1 MGTGPEIRGHRGYVA
16 PPLRLQVSRRWEL
29 RCGLRAGGRHE
40 IQLLYEEKG
49 LKTFVLVFD
58 KDEQVKESLLAFAA
72 QNRLS
77 AAQLSAIGAFS
88 EVTLGYFQRPSKTYK
103 EIPIREQV
111 EVLSLSGN
119 IAVKDGT
126 PGLHAHVV
134 VGKSDGTAHGG
145 HFLQAKVWPTLE
157 MIVSET
163 PAHLRRVQDD
173 ETGLALLNPAA

>member
-103 EIPIREQV
+103 EIPI
-111 EVLSLSGN
+111 
-119 IAVKDGT
+119 AVKDGT